1 MITLVR
7 SKTFD
12 RWLHRL
18 RDKIALV
25 RILARL
31 KNAGEGNF
39 GDVKAVGAGV
49 LEMRVHVGPG
59 YRLYY
64 TVRAGTIVF
73 YSWAAT
79 SPHSKSTSGARRRW
93 RTVSAT
99 RSRHAKRRCSKQTEI
114 C

>member
-7 SKTFD
+7 SETFD

-18 RDKIALV
+18 RDKIAMV

-39 GDVKAVGAGV
+39 GDVEPVGVGV
-49 LEMRVHVGPG
+49 SEMRVHVGPG

-64 TVRAGTIVF
+64 TIRSGTIVF
-73 YSWAAT
+73 LLVGGD
-79 SPHSKSTSGARRRW
+79 KSTQQTDIRRAKEMARDISNQEPPCKK
-93 RTVSAT
+93 TL
-99 RSRHAKRRCSKQTEI
+99 Q
-114 C
+114 

>member
-7 SKTFD
+7 SETFD
-12 RWLHRL
+12 KWLHRL
-18 RDKIALV
+18 RDKTALV

-64 TVRAGTIVF
+64 TVRNGTIVF
-73 YSWAAT
+73 LLVGGN
-79 SPHSKSTSGARRRW
+79 KSTQQIDIRRAQDMAHSIGNQEPSCKK
-93 RTVSAT
+93 TL
-99 RSRHAKRRCSKQTEI
+99 Q
-114 C
+114 